1 MRGSSSSGND
11 RYGNGGRHTNNYGD
25 GSISYGGAFDDA
37 RPVSR
42 NASNRTSRQPTSQSS
57 AQMSDQEAL
66 ARRMGKFWKRGF
78 HNPLFVITMALIIF
92 ILVFMRSFL
101 VPSES
106 MVPTLQVGDRLF
118 TIARY
123 FPNDH
128 TYAKGDIVCFQAPS
142 GDVYVKRVVAQGGD
156 TVDITGDTLYV
167 NGKKSPYQGAGTGL
181 VQKSWKVPEGYYFM
195 MGDNRGNSQ
204 DSRFIGCIAA
214 NKVISRVYA
223 VYWPINRFT
232 VF

>member
-1 MRGSSSSGND
+1 MRGSSSSVNAVRRDNRVPRG
-11 RYGNGGRHTNNYGD
+11 YAE
-25 GSISYGGAFDDA
+25 SPVSYGGAYEAA
-37 RPVSR
+37 RPAAR
-42 NASNRTSRQPTSQSS
+42 GATTGSS
-57 AQMSDQEAL
+57 KAHPVDGGQMGDQEAL
-66 ARRMGKFWKRGF
+66 ARRMGKFWKRGLR
-78 HNPLFVITMALIIF
+78 NPLFLVTMALIIF
-92 ILVFMRSFL
+92 ILVFLRSFL

-156 TVDITGDTLYV
+156 KVDIVGDTLYV
-167 NGKKSPYQGAGTGL
+167 NGEKSPYQGSGTGL
-181 VQKSWKVPEGYYFM
+181 VQKSWDVPEGYYFM

-214 NKVISRVYA
+214 DKVISRVCA

>member
-1 MRGSSSSGND
+1 MRGSSSSGNV
-11 RYGNGGRHTNNYGD
+11 RYGNHGYAAD
-25 GSISYGGAFDDA
+25 DVSYGGAFDDA
-37 RPVSR
+37 RPYD
-42 NASNRTSRQPTSQSS
+42 SNRNNNVNVRNSS
-57 AQMSDQEAL
+57 APKQMGDQEAL
-66 ARRMGKFWKRGF
+66 ARRMGKFWKRGLR
-78 HNPLFVITMALIIF
+78 NPLFDVTLALIIF
-92 ILVFMRSFL
+92 VLVFMRSFL

-118 TIARY
+118 SIARY

-156 TVDITGDTLYV
+156 KVEIVGDTLYV
-167 NGKKSPYQGAGTGL
+167 NGEKSPYQGTGTGL
-181 VQKSWKVPEGYYFM
+181 VQKSWNVPEGYYFM

-214 NKVISRVYA
+214 NKVISRVVA